1 MKLIW
6 RTWRRLVPL
15 LPGRAQRFLRTYMV
29 ANACLSLLD
38 VAALALLAVSLA
50 PMLAGDDAS
59 LPLVGAI
66 GNVAVI
72 GIVSGLILLKGVLS
86 VTLQWIVTRRFAAYE
101 LEIGDRLFDA
111 YIRAPWTDRLSRST
125 SQLVRL
131 ADVGIANATAGFLL
145 PVAGLPALAATFA
158 SVLLVLVVT
167 EPVTA
172 AITLVYL
179 GLVGLLLYRVVSRR
193 SVQAGRVNRDY
204 SFRVARLM
212 TEMVGA
218 LKEITLRDKAGE
230 VADVVRAN
238 RAHTVRARANL
249 SFLAAVPRYVVE
261 TAIIGGFLLVGGAAY
276 LMDGPGAAFG
286 ALAMF
291 GVAGFRMVPA
301 ITGFQAVVAT
311 TAANIP
317 NVTAVIGDIEA
328 AEGYL
333 RAAETGGREPLAGEP
348 ARLTLR
354 GVGFTYPGSHTE
366 AIHDVD
372 LDLPLGSSLALVGS
386 SGAGKSTLVDVLLG
400 LLVPQ
405 SGTMRVDDQDLAD
418 VLAAWRARVGYV
430 PQDVALFDGSVAQN
444 VALTW
449 TDDLDRDKVR
459 ACLASAQLLDVVEA
473 RAGGLD
479 ARIGDRGMALSGGQR
494 QRLGIARALYSDPL
508 VLVLDEATSALD
520 TQTEASVA
528 AAIAGLRG
536 KVTLISVAHR
546 LSTIRHS
553 DLVCFMADGTIAARG
568 TFDELVAAVPDFQEQ
583 AALAGLATLPA
594 APVLHDGSMASDG
607 STGVTRQSVEMGDDG
622 PGGAESAGDDGGGVG
637 QDG

>member
-1 MKLIW
+1 MKVIW
-6 RTWRRLVPL
+6 RTWARLLPL
-15 LPGRAQRFLRTYMV
+15 LPGRARRFLVWYMV
-29 ANACLSLLD
+29 ASACLSLLD
-38 VAALALLAVSLA
+38 VAALGLLALA
-50 PMLAGDDAS
+50 LTPMLTGSGGSAS
-59 LPLVGAI
+59 LPLLGEV

-72 GIVSGLILLKGVLS
+72 GVVSGLIVVKGVLA
-86 VTLQWIVTRRFAAYE
+86 VTLQWVATRRFATYE

-145 PVAGLPALAATFA
+145 PVAGLPALAATFG
-158 SVLLVLVVT
+158 SVLVVLVVAQ
-167 EPVTA
+167 PVTA

-179 GLVGLLLYRVVSRR
+179 GFIGAVMYAFVSRR
-193 SVQAGRVNRDY
+193 SIQAGLVNRDY
-204 SFRVARLM
+204 SFKVARLM

-230 VADVVRAN
+230 VADVVRSN
-238 RAHTVRARANL
+238 RRHTVRARANL
-249 SFLAAVPRYVVE
+249 SFLSAVPRYVIE
-261 TAIIGGFLLVGGAAY
+261 SAIVGGFVLVGGAAY
-276 LMDGPGAAFG
+276 LMDGPEQAFA

-301 ITGFQAVVAT
+301 ITSFQAVIAT

-317 NVTAVIGDIEA
+317 NVEAVITDIEA

-333 RAAETGGREPLAGEP
+333 RRAEETGREPLAQEP
-348 ARLTLR
+348 EHLRLR
-354 GVGFTYPGSHTE
+354 GVAFTYPGGAE
-366 AIHDVD
+366 PAVRDVD
-372 LDLPLGSSLALVGS
+372 LDLPMGSSLALVGV
-386 SGAGKSTLVDVLLG
+386 SGAGTSTLVDILLG
-400 LLVPQ
+400 LLVPSQ
-405 SGTMRVDDQDLAD
+405 GTIDVDGQRLED
-418 VLAAWRARVGYV
+418 VLAAWRSRVGYV
-430 PQDVALFDGSVAQN
+430 PQDVSLFDGTVAQN

-449 TDDLDRDKVR
+449 TDDIDRDRVR
-459 ACLASAQLLDVVEA
+459 DCLARAQLLDVVDS
-473 RAGGLD
+473 RDGGLD

-536 KVTLISVAHR
+536 QVTLISVAHR

-553 DLVCFMADGTIAARG
+553 DQVCFMADGTIAARG
-568 TFDELVAAVPDFQEQ
+568 TFDELVAQVPDFQVQ
-583 AALAGLATLPA
+583 AALAGLVDDAE
-594 APVLHDGSMASDG
+594 
-607 STGVTRQSVEMGDDG
+607 RVEGDDDEG
-622 PGGAESAGDDGGGVG
+622 
-637 QDG
+637 